1 MHAAAEQPAAIK
13 SNHSKKEEIT
23 MTSNNNTKN
32 IAGLA
37 VVLSASVLLGGCM
50 ATNPARD
57 LVDVI
62 NSTTAGDPTST
73 RVNIAP
79 ITLKVP
85 NDPGIQ
91 QRKPAPY
98 TTVIVRDV
106 GYDSRSVTMMPGAM
120 YSRLRYEALTPT
132 TFTMHVRTDNGMSG
146 SGIRYQVGYSVRENG
161 HGYEATFAPSTRSTY
176 QEGLIGRFPLPNFT
190 DENLRQQLGALQ
202 LVYKF
207 EVDSPYNTDSVTA
220 NFMRNAEV
228 RTDRQGFADPVTGK
242 IYSTYY
248 VAKLNGRNMPFVV
261 QVFPYRNGSKAVIHA
276 TIPGQ
281 ETSPNTVDFGV
292 LIKDARRMLEG
303 VARS

>member
-1 MHAAAEQPAAIK
+1 MASNNTSKRIPGLAAA
-13 SNHSKKEEIT
+13 
-23 MTSNNNTKN
+23 
-32 IAGLA
+32 
-37 VVLSASVLLGGCM
+37 LSATLLLGGCM
-50 ATNPARD
+50 ATNPAQD
-57 LVDVI
+57 LVNAI
-62 NSTTAGDPTST
+62 NSTTAGDPTSMP
-73 RVNIAP
+73 VSIAP

-98 TTVIVRDV
+98 TTVIVRDI
-106 GYDSRSVTMMPGAM
+106 GYDSRSVTVMPGAM
-120 YSRLRYEALTPT
+120 YSRLRHEALTPT
-132 TFTMHVRTDNGMSG
+132 TFTVHVRTDNGVSG

-161 HGYEATFAPSTRSTY
+161 QGYEATFAPATRSSY

-190 DENLRQQLGALQ
+190 DQNLRQHLGSLQ

-248 VAKLNGRNMPFVV
+248 VARLNGRNMPFVV
-261 QVFPYRNGSKAVIHA
+261 QVYPYRNGSKAVIHA

-292 LIKDARRMLEG
+292 LIRDARRMLEG
-303 VARS
+303 IARS